1 MKFLKLLPYNIN
13 SPWRGEGVMEFTITC
28 LLTQRR
34 PIWVKIGAEVLEE
47 KMLTDDGRRTTD
59 YGRRRSI

>member
-34 PIWVKIGAEVLEE
+34 LHTNFGKDW
-47 KMLTDDGRRTTD
+47 
-59 YGRRRSI
+59 RSSS